1 MALSDMLVMKPTSI
15 DLRERIVA
23 AYDACE
29 GTRQQ
34 IADRFKVSLGLVKKL
49 LAQRK
54 NLGTIEPQYQNVG
67 RKPAFDGE
75 NLRQLDKFLQK
86 HADATLIEIQEH
98 FSGCISCSLQ
108 AIANAIKRLGWR
120 YKKNRYVLANKTE
133 KM

>member
-1 MALSDMLVMKPTSI
+1 MSDMLVMKPTSI

-67 RKPAFDGE
+67 RKPAFDDE
-75 NLRQLDKFLQK
+75 NLKQLDKFLQK
-86 HADATLIEIQEH
+86 HADATLTEIQEH
-98 FSGCISCSLQ
+98 FSGNVSCRRDSNPQ
-108 AIANAIKRLGWR
+108 PSDRQSFFKKIKIPVIL
-120 YKKNRYVLANKTE
+120 L
-133 KM
+133 